1 MVNETQE
8 IEIKDLNI
16 HNCDLVQIIQQDQFV
31 QRWKQD
37 ELVLFL
43 KKNKFKVLFYLKI
56 QSLLAIVYL
65 EN

>member
-1 MVNETQE
+1 MVNETQK

-43 KKNKFKVLFYLKI
+43 KKKTNSRSYSI
-56 QSLLAIVYL
+56 
-65 EN
+65 

>member
-16 HNCDLVQIIQQDQFV
+16 HNCDLIQILQQDQYV

-37 ELVLFL
+37 QLILFF
-43 KKNKFKVLFYLKI
+43 KKSKFKALFYLKI
-56 QSLLAIVYL
+56 QSQLVIVYL